1 MSESIV
7 DVDSRRTT
15 TALYRCPADIFDALP
30 IDGPLP
36 AAGTEQAK
44 QLNAWLRPRYFA
56 LLGHAIDSILDRG
69 LESDIA
75 PKRKLQLN
83 TFGRLRKDVMGH
95 LDSAYLPFSE
105 DPQQRATREAIDHLL
120 EVRGK
125 VTGVK
130 ITRAR
135 AILGGIETASNN
147 SIAALKMFNTA
158 AKPLDLADKETVLR
172 SSYGTLINLASMGI
186 VHLSMINTA
195 LSNRTSPRVVLA
207 DNATHFTFESPLQDT
222 ELTDTMRSVAA
233 DWGSAHIGA
242 TTVREVVDTN
252 NIIGCP
258 VLLRPGQVKR
268 FWNWTV
274 DQAVER
280 GLVG

>member
-1 MSESIV
+1 
-7 DVDSRRTT
+7 
-15 TALYRCPADIFDALP
+15 
-30 IDGPLP
+30 
-36 AAGTEQAK
+36 
-44 QLNAWLRPRYFA
+44 
-56 LLGHAIDSILDRG
+56 
-69 LESDIA
+69 
-75 PKRKLQLN
+75 
-83 TFGRLRKDVMGH
+83 MGH

-105 DPQQRATREAIDHLL
+105 DPQHRATRTAIDHLL

-130 ITRAR
+130 ITRAH

-158 AKPLDLADKETVLR
+158 AKPLGLADEETVLR
-172 SSYGTLINLASMGI
+172 SSYGTIINLASMGI
-186 VHLSMINTA
+186 VHLSMIGTA
-195 LSNRTSPRVVLA
+195 LSNRTAPRVVLA
-207 DNATHFTFESPLQDT
+207 EKATHFTFESPLQDT

-242 TTVREVVDTN
+242 HTVREVVDTN

-268 FWNWTV
+268 FWNWTI